1 MPKQDKKDKQK
12 LEKIAKKIIE
22 EFDKNNK
29 ENLLSF
35 MDFTKIGRW
44 VHKNIK
50 YDRKYFYNIGM
61 SAMDIYNARAGVC
74 HHMTRLANALLYSL
88 GYKVIYVHGFM
99 CKYSTEFELSNGH
112 AWSLI
117 KVDGK
122 WYPIDTTWGIF
133 SGKLPVCHAFRGF
146 FDKDI
151 GFDGSDNIRFA
162 NDSHESGKYIK

>member
-29 ENLLSF
+29 DNLLSF

-122 WYPIDTTWGIF
+122 WYPIDTT
-133 SGKLPVCHAFRGF
+133 
-146 FDKDI
+146 
-151 GFDGSDNIRFA
+151 
-162 NDSHESGKYIK
+162 